1 MAESSIASRRKTIVA
16 SFLLDPGTSVSQFI
30 FWASSFL
37 TAEKAPGLV
46 SIGIML
52 TLFIAVTA
60 VWLSASRKL
69 KALRWLNTQI
79 RATKDEADFAAS
91 VLKITQEAKK
101 VRTRKGYAHITA
113 AWDEFR
119 ETLIE
124 DESDGRS
131 VLRNSV
137 RPSSFFNLEDLY
149 FGPRFS
155 RYIPGLF
162 VTVGLFFTFL
172 GLIAALRQITG
183 LGQASP
189 EEMRASLD
197 GLLGAASAK
206 FIMSL
211 TGLLASIIFTIVLR
225 LFTGRIEGRI
235 HALCAELERRL
246 TFISLEEL
254 SMEQLKIARGQK
266 DSFMEIGTTLVAELD
281 RSLQKEIPAS
291 ISSSISTAMAPLL
304 DKVGRAGAD
313 GVGQMVN
320 DLSSRFSD
328 DVGRALSEASAQ
340 LSAAGDK
347 IASLSDRMD
356 QSSGQMGQ
364 QMEASVGKLAR
375 AAEDLS
381 ARLASAAETTDGTLN
396 AGADKLLGIM
406 NETLEGIR
414 RNTAEGADALKEAA
428 ADMRASA
435 GTFREELDAAAAS
448 GSEAVRS
455 RMETAGSEV
464 EMAISE
470 AGRGMADLVTRSG
483 QDLLSASGEFREKI
497 RTDLIDPI
505 TEVVDQ
511 LDTMADRLKQGS
523 DQIATASGHIRSGG
537 ESTRSAAEALTTAS
551 RDLQAAAGPVRSS
564 VERIETATTG
574 MAKSTADAV
583 ETVTRSS
590 KETAENAARVLDAA
604 KAALSAEQKLIEA
617 SLSKLGDA
625 LDQMERQRDQ
635 IDEMDEKLGAAFNQF
650 DTHVRTSLDTFAE
663 HVRKMNGE
671 LTPALGIMREIV
683 DQAEKFIPEQRG

>member
-1 MAESSIASRRKTIVA
+1 M
-16 SFLLDPGTSVSQFI
+16 SQFI
-30 FWASSFL
+30 FWGSSFL
-37 TAEKAPGLV
+37 TEEQAPGLV
-46 SIGIML
+46 SIAIL
-52 TLFIAVTA
+52 I
-60 VWLSASRKL
+60 WLLVSVLVITISALRKL
-69 KALRWLNTQI
+69 TALRWLENQVRT
-79 RATKDEADFAAS
+79 AKDEADFAAQIN
-91 VLKITQEAKK
+91 KISQEAKK
-101 VRTRKGYAHITA
+101 VRTRKAYAHITA

-119 ETLIE
+119 ETLVE
-124 DESDGRS
+124 DESDGRT

-137 RPSSFFNLEDLY
+137 RPSSFFNLEDLH
-149 FGPRFS
+149 FGPGFS
-155 RYIPGLF
+155 RYMPGLF
-162 VTVGLFFTFL
+162 VTVGLFLTFL
-172 GLIAALRQITG
+172 GLISALQQITG
-183 LGQASP
+183 LSDASP

-211 TGLLASIIFTIVLR
+211 TGLLASILFTIVLR
-225 LFTGRIEGRI
+225 SLTGRIEGRI

-246 TFISLEEL
+246 SFISLEAVA
-254 SMEQLKIARGQK
+254 MEQLQIARGQK
-266 DSFMEIGTTLVAELD
+266 DSFMEIGTTLVAELG
-281 RSLQKEIPAS
+281 RSLQKEIPES

-304 DKVGRAGAD
+304 DKVGKAGAD
-313 GVGQMVN
+313 GVGQMVT
-320 DLSSRFSD
+320 DLSSRFSE
-328 DVGRALSEASAQ
+328 DVGRALTDASAQ

-356 QSSGQMGQ
+356 RSSGQMGQ
-364 QMEASVGKLAR
+364 EMEASVGKLTR

-381 ARLASAAETTDGTLN
+381 ARLASAAETTDGTLS
-396 AGADKLLGIM
+396 AGAEKLLGIM
-406 NETLEGIR
+406 NETLKGIR
-414 RNTAEGADALKEAA
+414 SNTAEGADALKEAA

-435 GTFREELDAAAAS
+435 GTFRDELDAAAAS
-448 GSEAVRS
+448 GSDAVRS
-455 RMETAGSEV
+455 RMQTAGAEL
-464 EMAISE
+464 EGAISE

-497 RTDLIDPI
+497 RADLIDPI

-511 LDTMADRLKQGS
+511 LDKMADRLKDGS
-523 DQIATASGHIRSGG
+523 GQIATAAGHIRSGG
-537 ESTRSAAEALTTAS
+537 EATRSAAETLTTAS

-574 MAKSTADAV
+574 LAKSTTEAA

-625 LDQMERQRDQ
+625 LDQMERQREQ
-635 IDEMDEKLGAAFNQF
+635 IDDMDEKLGAAFNQF
-650 DTHVRTSLDTFAE
+650 ATHVRTSLDTFAE

-683 DQAEKFIPEQRG
+683 DQAEKFIPEQRR